1 MNTQAEL
8 KLAHQRLDNLKALS
22 NKDLLER
29 AWNELSALCGSN
41 KGPPK
46 EWTMTIPV
54 DADRDSDVLFGEVL
68 MRFVKLETVTE
79 KATEAEKMFD
89 VMSLDGIKHWLSPR
103 LLELYPEIHTALK
116 KALADQE
123 AHDGAT

>member
-1 MNTQAEL
+1 MNSQTEL
-8 KLAHQRLDNLKALS
+8 KVAHQRLDNLKALS

-68 MRFVKLETVTE
+68 MRFVKLEAV
-79 KATEAEKMFD
+79 AEAGNILRHAD
-89 VMSLDGIKHWLSPR
+89 VLIGENLKR
-103 LLELYPEIHTALK
+103 LFN
-116 KALADQE
+116 ALADLE
-123 AHDGAT
+123 NGNDDSN

>member
-8 KLAHQRLDNLKALS
+8 KLAHQRLDNLTALS

-68 MRFVKLETVTE
+68 MRFVKLEAVA
-79 KATEAEKMFD
+79 KAVEAAAKRMRRGLSPQRSQFRC
-89 VMSLDGIKHWLSPR
+89 SHCGKNTPLLIDGIL
-103 LLELYPEIHTALK
+103 
-116 KALADQE
+116 ALADLE
-123 AHDGAT
+123 R